1 VIRPTRVR
9 ATAFAKVTLSLR
21 VLGRRRDGYHDIDAL
36 AVSIGQ
42 PQDSLEA
49 AVIGE
54 PGVRLDLVGEDLSLP
69 DGDENLAVQ
78 AVDRVLTRAGRQAL
92 GVQLTLRKRI
102 PVGGG
107 LGGGSA
113 DAAAALVAV
122 RHLLEL
128 ELDDRALF
136 DLAATIGSD
145 VPFCLRGGPARMRG
159 RGERLEPV
167 AIPLG
172 LPLLVAVP
180 PFGLVT
186 RDVYRTWDELGGPP
200 TTRIVPPP
208 PSLEGLVSGLG
219 NDLEPAAEALEP
231 RLVDFREELE
241 AAAGRPAVLAGSGS
255 SYVVPVDRDG
265 RRLGDL
271 AAEIGQRL
279 RRPVIGA
286 ATVSRGVRLET

>member
-1 VIRPTRVR
+1 MTRPTRAR

-21 VLGRRRDGYHDIDAL
+21 VLGKRPDGFHDLDAL

-49 AVIGE
+49 AVISE
-54 PGVRLDLVGEDLSLP
+54 PGVRLDVVGEDTLPP
-69 DGDENLAVQ
+69 DGDENLAAQ
-78 AVDRVLTRAGRQAL
+78 AADRVLQRAGRQAL
-92 GVQLTLRKRI
+92 GVHLTLRKRI

-122 RHLLEL
+122 RHLMEL
-128 ELDDRALF
+128 ELDDAALF
-136 DLAATIGSD
+136 ELAAGIGSD
-145 VPFCLRGGPARMRG
+145 VPFCLRGGAARMRG

-172 LPLLVAVP
+172 LPLLIAVP
-180 PFGLVT
+180 PFGLAT
-186 RDVYRTWDELGGPP
+186 SDVYRTWDELGGRPS
-200 TTRIVPPP
+200 TRIVPPP
-208 PSLEGLVSGLG
+208 PALDSLVSGLV

-231 RLVDFREELE
+231 RLVEFRQQVEEV
-241 AAAGRPAVLAGSGS
+241 AGRPAVLAGSGS
-255 SYVVPVDRDG
+255 SYVVPVDPDG

-271 AAEIGQRL
+271 AAELGQRL